1 MEDDN
6 GGCLFSLIDRMGEG
20 VDANEIFASDTPSHR
35 LYQPGGPGT
44 HWSGVAAGYHG
55 FVDSL
60 EGHITSKR
68 INLDYDELCKRYLH
82 VLDDYFGHG
91 AV

>member
-1 MEDDN
+1 V
-6 GGCLFSLIDRMGEG
+6 GAGA
-20 VDANEIFASDTPSHR
+20 DAKEKFPSTTPADR

-60 EGHITSKR
+60 EGHITGTKTDS
-68 INLDYDELCKRYLH
+68 NYDDMCRTYQT
-82 VLDDYFGHG
+82 VLDDYFGR
-91 AV
+91 ARS